1 MVGRAPAANRPDP
14 SPPPGDDPHVDVEDT
29 QPGTSPP
36 RDATYCSPAPASI
49 GGLAAGA
56 LDGSDAKASSA
67 EQVEHRARTAARR
80 TERARGL
87 ARECIADGETCLAHC
102 FQQFATGDAS
112 LAACAASVEEM
123 LQACETLAKFATMD
137 SRHLAAVVRFCAA
150 VCEDCERECRRHA
163 QEHDSCA
170 ACAESCARCIEAC
183 RAFLDA

>member
-1 MVGRAPAANRPDP
+1 M
-14 SPPPGDDPHVDVEDT
+14 SDVEDT
-29 QPGTSPP
+29 QPRDIPTS
-36 RDATYCSPAPASI
+36 RRHLLFAGAGVI

-56 LDGSDAKASSA
+56 LGGSDAKASSA
-67 EQVEHRARTAARR
+67 EQVEHHAHAPQHAGRSALART
-80 TERARGL
+80 

-102 FQQFATGDAS
+102 FQRFATGDAS

>member
-1 MVGRAPAANRPDP
+1 MTSTKARGDP
-14 SPPPGDDPHVDVEDT
+14 LLAT
-29 QPGTSPP
+29 LTSV
-36 RDATYCSPAPASI
+36 RCGLARVRLAPAPASPI
-49 GGLAAGA
+49 LV
-56 LDGSDAKASSA
+56 L
-67 EQVEHRARTAARR
+67 
-80 TERARGL
+80 
-87 ARECIADGETCLAHC
+87 
-102 FQQFATGDAS
+102 